1 VLVSEI
7 VEEIVKVVV
16 GIFLVDDEE
25 AVELD
30 LLNVLLGV
38 FELELEL
45 ELVK

>member
-1 VLVSEI
+1 MLVSEI

-45 ELVK
+45 VK

>member
-1 VLVSEI
+1 MLVSEI

-38 FELELEL
+38 FELELG
-45 ELVK
+45 LVK

>member
-1 VLVSEI
+1 MLVSEI

-38 FELELEL
+38 FELDIEL

>member
-1 VLVSEI
+1 MLVSEI

>member
-1 VLVSEI
+1 MLVSEI

-30 LLNVLLGV
+30 KM
-38 FELELEL
+38 LENERL
-45 ELVK
+45 KSPCPKKFS